1 MTSRLYK
8 LERRRRGTAA
18 EVAAK
23 LGVHKASLDKR
34 ERGGCP
40 ISKEAALALL
50 ALPLLPG
57 GKLAQIPKRG
67 RKRVAEARFIA

>member
-1 MTSRLYK
+1 MTAKQYK

-67 RKRVAEARFIA
+67 RKRVAEA

>member
-1 MTSRLYK
+1 MTSRIYK
-8 LERRRRGTAA
+8 LERRRRGSAA

-34 ERGGCP
+34 ERAGCP

-50 ALPLLPG
+50 ALPLLENG
-57 GKLAQIPKRG
+57 RLAPIPKRG
-67 RKRVAEARFIA
+67 RKRVA

>member
-1 MTSRLYK
+1 MTNRLYK

-50 ALPLLPG
+50 SLPLRED
-57 GKLAQIPKRG
+57 GKLAPEAKTGRPK
-67 RKRVAEARFIA
+67 KV